1 MLPYVV
7 DSFNGKNG
15 TETYLW
21 WCKLVNYSGDA
32 GYTLLLLALCLG
44 SIDRY
49 HATSR
54 NARLRQ
60 RSSMKVATI
69 SVTIITLISLLLA
82 IPDLLYWYIDNSFG
96 YPICIYDSTFY
107 LIYSSYFLGVF
118 LNMFASLSLLLIF
131 GVLTY
136 YNLKSVQHASVRD
149 RTAVINVGT
158 TAHTASMN
166 TGIPNNNNG
175 NHTIIQQ
182 NDTQQSMK
190 ISKQRIDTQFSVM
203 LILEILCYA
212 FATVP
217 QCIQFIYAQATVNYI
232 RSDMSQAIK
241 GFFVNLIYVIGCTP
255 LCTSFYIY
263 YFSSSTYRQNIKKI
277 LCKKRQIWPRHN

>member
-175 NHTIIQQ
+175 QSSGVYGEKRMRELAENITNHFLKQTNNNSLQFFFYFNNTDSHSPPAAIQ
-182 NDTQQSMK
+182 DC
-190 ISKQRIDTQFSVM
+190 RY
-203 LILEILCYA
+203 L
-212 FATVP
+212 
-217 QCIQFIYAQATVNYI
+217 AQAFK
-232 RSDMSQAIK
+232 D
-241 GFFVNLIYVIGCTP
+241 L
-255 LCTSFYIY
+255 
-263 YFSSSTYRQNIKKI
+263 KI
-277 LCKKRQIWPRHN
+277 MAE

>member
-32 GYTLLLLALCLG
+32 GYTLLVLALCLGSIDRYHATSRNARLRQRSSMKVATISVTIITLISLLLAIPDLLYWYIDNSFGYPICIYDSTFYLIYSFQIYERHSSHKDYKFSVKQLDPGLNGTETYLWWCKLVNYSGDAGYTLLVLALCLG

-118 LNMFASLSLLLIF
+118 LNMFASLLQPI
-131 GVLTY
+131 
-136 YNLKSVQHASVRD
+136 
-149 RTAVINVGT
+149 IN
-158 TAHTASMN
+158 
-166 TGIPNNNNG
+166 
-175 NHTIIQQ
+175 
-182 NDTQQSMK
+182 
-190 ISKQRIDTQFSVM
+190 
-203 LILEILCYA
+203 
-212 FATVP
+212 
-217 QCIQFIYAQATVNYI
+217 
-232 RSDMSQAIK
+232 
-241 GFFVNLIYVIGCTP
+241 
-255 LCTSFYIY
+255 
-263 YFSSSTYRQNIKKI
+263 
-277 LCKKRQIWPRHN
+277 